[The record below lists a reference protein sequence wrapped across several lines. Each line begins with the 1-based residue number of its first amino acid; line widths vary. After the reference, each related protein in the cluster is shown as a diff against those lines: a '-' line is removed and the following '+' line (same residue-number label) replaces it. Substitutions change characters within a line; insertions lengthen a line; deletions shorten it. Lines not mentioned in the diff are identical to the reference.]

1 MSNGYIVGL
10 FKFRDLNDFNNF
22 RDKFAL
28 VVSKLIEANG
38 GRFLSRTN
46 DCEFLEGRNY
56 GFHVVVEFN
65 DYEKAKALMQ
75 TPTWNELQDVRRDF
89 IESSES
95 SFMLLKGGDILS
107 K

>member
-28 VVSKLIEANG
+28 VVAKLIEANG
-38 GRFLSRTN
+38 WIFLSRTP
-46 DCEFLEGRNY
+46 DCEFLEGREY
-56 GFHVVVEFN
+56 GFHVVIEFP
-65 DYEKAKALMQ
+65 DYEKAKVLMG
-75 TPTWNELQDVRRDF
+75 TPAWNELQDVRRGF